1 VHAAANNR
9 RAACCG
15 RLAAAGRYGVGS
27 VFDRSADGISR
38 RSQCHLAEIFTA
50 FVITNVAGVV
60 VLLVARGTMRPLA
73 QVADTLD
80 AIVYAELVSVTPL
93 QPARG
98 EIARLERDDEVVEV
112 TVLDIGEGGALIDI
126 VENVAIG
133 DHVVLTFLGVKAI
146 TAEAVRSGGDG
157 FGICFKPACLRLEDL
172 CDLVTS
178 QERAA

>member
-1 VHAAANNR
+1 M
-9 RAACCG
+9 
-15 RLAAAGRYGVGS
+15 
-27 VFDRSADGISR
+27 
-38 RSQCHLAEIFTA
+38 
-50 FVITNVAGVV
+50 
-60 VLLVARGTMRPLA
+60 ARGTMRPLA

-80 AIVYAELVSVTPL
+80 AIAYAELVSVTPL

-133 DHVVLTFLGVKAI
+133 DHVVLTFPGVKAI
-146 TAEAVRSGGDG
+146 AAEAVRSGGDG
-157 FGICFKPACLRLEDL
+157 FRICFKPACLRLEDL
-172 CDLVTS
+172 RDLVTS

>member
-1 VHAAANNR
+1 MRQLTIAERHAAAVLLP
-9 RAACCG
+9 
-15 RLAAAGRYGVGS
+15 LAAMVS
-27 VFDRSADGISR
+27 VQFLTAALMAFLDEANATF
-38 RSQCHLAEIFTA
+38 AEIFTA
-50 FVITNVAGVV
+50 FVITNVADVV